1 MQLVITEKPSV
12 AKMIAEVMGAKQKR
26 NGYFEGEEYLVSWCF
41 GHLIVLAEPEQ
52 YGEQWKRWSYESLP
66 IQPDPWQYKVREDT
80 KEQYEKLVQL
90 MNDSRITSLICATD
104 AGREGELI
112 FRLVVEQAGC
122 KKPVQRLWISSME
135 ETAIREGFQNLRP
148 AREYDAL
155 YDLAR
160 CRQWADWLVGING
173 TRLFTVLYG
182 GKVLKVGRVQTPT
195 LAMIVEREEA
205 IVNFQASSY
214 FVLHLLW
221 KRMDAVSEK
230 IWKEEDAKAR
240 EEICQKG
247 KGRVVAIKKEQKTLS
262 PPKLYDLTTLQREA
276 NRIFGFTAKQT
287 LEYAQSLYEKKLI
300 TYPRTDSS
308 YLPEDMKETA
318 KQIQEMLLHCPL
330 LGEWKE
336 ILFDITQVLNGKK
349 VTDHHAIL
357 PTLEMQKKELLCLP
371 ETERLLL
378 SLIANRF
385 LCAIGEKYQYETV
398 KVELECQGFRF
409 TASGKNVLQKG
420 WKELEEYFFHSF
432 YKKKNGVEMEE
443 IEDFEKESI
452 LQMLPILLELTEGME
467 LEEIQ
472 IQRKKQKLPPPP
484 YFTEGGLLAAMEQAG
499 RKEISEEAERKGLGT
514 PATRADIIE
523 KLVKDGLIHRE
534 KKQIRPTE
542 EGKKVIA
549 ILPDRIKS
557 PQLTADWENALALV
571 AKGKMGQDEF
581 MEGIET
587 MVLDL
592 IRTNSKGKEEQTP
605 WFVSQKESLGICP
618 NCKGVIQKGKYGAY
632 CVNRCGMNVKQVMGV
647 ALTDEQVKAL
657 LSGEKILLQGLKS
670 KTGTLYDAFFIPDGL
685 EEYHY
690 KKDGK
695 EIFGIQFR
703 FSIEF
708 PKDTKQKKV
717 GKKSRNKKQ

>member
-1 MQLVITEKPSV
+1 MQFVITEKPSV

-26 NGYFEGEEYLVSWCF
+26 KGYFEGEEYLVSWCF

-52 YGEQWKRWSYESLP
+52 YGFQWKRWSYESLP
-66 IQPDPWQYKVREDT
+66 IQPNPWQYQVREDT
-80 KEQYEKLVQL
+80 KEQYETLVQL
-90 MNDSRITSLICATD
+90 MDDSRVTSLICATD

-135 ETAIREGFQNLRP
+135 EAAIREGFQHLKP
-148 AREYDAL
+148 AKEYDTL
-155 YDLAR
+155 YHSAR

-205 IVNFQASSY
+205 IANFQSSSY

-221 KRMDAVSEK
+221 KGMDAVSEK
-230 IWKEEDAKAR
+230 IEKEEEAKER

-247 KGRVVAIKKEQKTLS
+247 KGRVVAIKKEQKILS

-308 YLPEDMKETA
+308 YLPEDMKGTA
-318 KQIQEMLLHCPL
+318 KQIQEMLLCDSVW
-330 LGEWKE
+330 GEWKGSF
-336 ILFDITQVLNGKK
+336 FDLTQVLNSKK

-357 PTLEMQKKELLCLP
+357 PTLEMQKKEVLCLP
-371 ETERLLL
+371 ETEQLVL

-385 LCAIGEKYQYETV
+385 LCAIGENYQYETV
-398 KVELECQGFRF
+398 KVEVECQGFLF
-409 TASGKNVLQKG
+409 TASGKTVLQKG
-420 WKELEEYFFHSF
+420 WKELEEHVFCSV
-432 YKKKNGVEMEE
+432 KKKNGAEMENRE
-443 IEDFEKESI
+443 ELEKSEEGVI
-452 LQMLPILLELTEGME
+452 LQTFPALSELTEGME
-467 LEEIQ
+467 LEGIQ
-472 IQRKKQKLPPPP
+472 IQRKKQKVVPPP
-484 YFTEGGLLAAMEQAG
+484 YFTEGSLLAAMEHAG
-499 RKEISEEAERKGLGT
+499 KEEIRKEAERKGLGT
-514 PATRADIIE
+514 SATRADIIE
-523 KLVKDGLIHRE
+523 KLVKDGLIRRE
-534 KKQIRPTE
+534 KKRIRATE

-549 ILPDRIKS
+549 VLPDRIKS

-571 AKGKMGQDEF
+571 AKGEMGQDAF

-592 IRTNSKGKEEQTP
+592 IRTNTKGKEEQMP
-605 WFVSQKESLGICP
+605 WFLSQKESLGICP
-618 NCKGVIQKGKYGAY
+618 NCKGMIQKGKYGAY
-632 CVNRCGMNVKQVMGV
+632 CVNRCGMNVKQVRGV
-647 ALTDEQVKAL
+647 TLTDEQVKAL

-670 KTGTLYDAFFIPDGL
+670 KTGTVYDAFFIPDGL

-690 KKDGK
+690 KKEGK
-695 EIFGIQFR
+695 EISGVQFR
-703 FSIEF
+703 FSMEF
-708 PKDTKQKKV
+708 PKNKKKS
-717 GKKSRNKKQ
+717 GKKGQK